1 MRCLGTVRLEGH
13 SKPIVKLAL
22 YGASLHGLPIAL
34 PICVC
39 SILAAQI
46 VKKAAVLQNPT
57 RLIPILFLCAIAVGT
72 LLLLLP
78 VSRAGDGAAP
88 FMTAFFTSTSAVAVT
103 GLIVV
108 DTPTY
113 WSGFGQGVILL
124 LFQVG
129 GLGIMTAAT
138 LLGLVA
144 GRTFGL
150 RDRMATQVE
159 RSRLEIGDAKSVLK
173 LVLAITLIVEAIV
186 TLILTLRL
194 RFAYEY
200 DWGEALWNGLFQAV
214 SAFNNAGFSTY
225 SDSLMGF
232 QGDVLILGPIMI
244 AVIITALGF
253 PVMQELR
260 SRPFAFRKWTLHSK
274 ITVTGTLVLL
284 IAGWIGILAAE
295 WSNPDTLGPM
305 NVAGKSLN
313 AAFHSVMPRTAGF
326 NSLDVGSFR
335 DETLMGNYLLMFIG
349 GGSAGTAGGIKITT
363 FVLLLVVVASE
374 VRGQRDAVLFGRRVH
389 QDVER
394 QALSVVVLALM
405 LITVGT
411 SILLVVTPHS
421 LSDVLFEA
429 ISAFST
435 VGLSTGITG
444 DLPVVGQ
451 LVIIVL
457 MFVGRVGTIT
467 VATALA
473 LGAARRS
480 YRYPEENPIVG

>member
-1 MRCLGTVRLEGH
+1 ML
-13 SKPIVKLAL
+13 K
-22 YGASLHGLPIAL
+22 
-34 PICVC
+34 
-39 SILAAQI
+39 
-46 VKKAAVLQNPT
+46 NPV
-57 RLIPILFLCAIAVGT
+57 RLIPILFLGAIALGT
-72 LLLLLP
+72 ALLLLP
-78 VSRAGDGAAP
+78 ISRATGEGAP
-88 FMTAFFTSTSAVAVT
+88 FMTALFTSTSAVAVT
-103 GLIVV
+103 GLIVE

-113 WSGFGQGVILL
+113 WSSFGQGVILF
-124 LFQVG
+124 LFQIG

-138 LLGLVA
+138 VLGLIA

-150 RDRMATQVE
+150 RERIATQVE

-173 LVLAITLIVEAIV
+173 LVLSITLVVEGIVAAILAV
-186 TLILTLRL
+186 RL
-194 RFAYEY
+194 FLYYDY
-200 DWGEALWNGLFQAV
+200 DWTQALWHGVFQSV

-232 QGDVLILGPIMI
+232 QNDAVILGPIMI

-260 SRPFAFRKWTLHSK
+260 ARPFEFRQWTLHSK
-274 ITVTGTLVLL
+274 ITVTGTVVLL
-284 IAGWIGILAAE
+284 LAGWLGVLLAE

-305 NVAGKSLN
+305 GVGAKALN

-363 FVLLLVVVASE
+363 FVLLLAVVVSE
-374 VRGQRDAVLFGRRVH
+374 VRGQRDAVLFGRRVSN
-389 QDVER
+389 DVER

-405 LITVGT
+405 LIAIGT
-411 SILLVVTPHS
+411 SVLLAITPHS
-421 LSDVLFEA
+421 LSDVLFET

-444 DLPVVGQ
+444 DLPPLGQ

-473 LGAARRS
+473 LGAARRP